1 MAKKPGEKRFRCA
14 ECGFFA
20 LTWSGKCP
28 ACGSWG
34 TFEEERRDGASLSL
48 SPKTAPIVAGLS
60 DLEPP
65 RRIPSGIDEL
75 DRVIG
80 GGWVAG
86 SVALLAGEPGVGKS
100 TLLLQTCAAISRA
113 GSRVLYV
120 SGEEAASQVA
130 LRGKRLGAAD
140 SGVSLLC
147 QESVQEILPMLH
159 DFDFAVFDSVQ
170 ALRHTETPG
179 WPGTPGQVRAVAQVI
194 SEEAKKS
201 GCASVLV
208 GHITKDGQIAGP
220 KLLEHMVDVVLHF
233 SGDRTSPYRHVRGV
247 KNRYGSTDELGVF
260 EMAEEGLVGIPDPS
274 RLYWNEN
281 AGAIPG
287 TAMTVVLEGS
297 RPLVAEIQSLSCTT
311 PFPYPKR
318 TARGV
323 AVSRM
328 GLLLAVLER
337 RGGLPSRSM
346 DVFMNV
352 VGGLHIEDPAA
363 DLAVCMSLAS
373 SLSDLPLPRDMVF
386 IGEVGLGGEVRPVPR
401 LVTRIRE
408 SARLGFSTVVT
419 SRYQDPQGPEGVRIV
434 KVGSLGE
441 AMKELTRGC

>member
-1 MAKKPGEKRFRCA
+1 MAKKPGEKRFRCS
-14 ECGFFA
+14 ECGFFS

-34 TFEEERRDGASLSL
+34 TFEEERAEFPPSGPAS
-48 SPKTAPIVAGLS
+48 KTVTPVSGLF
-60 DLEPP
+60 DLALP
-65 RRIPSGIDEL
+65 RRIPSGIEEL
-75 DRVIG
+75 DRVTG
-80 GGWVAG
+80 GGWVEG
-86 SVALLAGEPGVGKS
+86 SVALLAGEPGIGKS

-113 GSRVLYV
+113 GYRVLYV

-130 LRGKRLGAAD
+130 LRARRLGAAD
-140 SGVSLLC
+140 SGVSVLC
-147 QESVQEILPMLH
+147 QESVQEILPLLQGY
-159 DFDFAVFDSVQ
+159 DFAVFDSVQ
-170 ALRHTETPG
+170 ALRHTDTPG

-194 SEEAKKS
+194 SEEARRC
-201 GCASVLV
+201 GCSSVLV

-220 KLLEHMVDVVLHF
+220 KLLEHMVDVVLYF
-233 SGDRTSPYRHVRGV
+233 TGERTSPYRHVRGV

-260 EMAEEGLVGIPDPS
+260 EMAEAGLVGIPDPS

-281 AGAIPG
+281 EEPIPG
-287 TAMTVVLEGS
+287 TAVTVVLEGA
-297 RPLVAEIQSLSCTT
+297 RPLVAEIQSLSCNT

-323 AVSRM
+323 SVSRM

-373 SLSDLPLPRDMVF
+373 SLSDLPLPRDTVF

-401 LVTRIRE
+401 IATRIRE
-408 SARLGFSTVVT
+408 SSRLCFSTVVT
-419 SRYQDPQGPEGVRIV
+419 SRYQDQDAPAGIRIV

-441 AMKELTRGC
+441 AMKELTGG